1 MIFKKIRKG
10 HADWRNFLCSTPARD
25 YVFQKEAYED
35 QSSKAAENIRN
46 ADCVIIGAGAG
57 ASTAAGIQYG
67 GKRFTDNF
75 AEFIKKY
82 GGHYMTDMYA
92 AGFYPYPSEEAKWGY
107 WSKHALMN
115 RFDPPALPLYT
126 ELYDIVKNKE
136 YFVLT
141 TNVDHQFYKAGFDEK
156 RIFATQ
162 GDYGKIQCQKAC
174 HPKTYDAK
182 DLFRKMDKARRDC
195 LIPSELVPKCP
206 VCGGNMAMNLRCDNY
221 FVEDEAWHEAA
232 DRYAGFL
239 EQNKD
244 KKVVLLELGVGFNTP
259 IIIRFPFEK
268 MVRENSSYSLIRM
281 NMDEAVVPESFGKRA
296 IGIGGDMAKAITDI
310 RGAGIMTQD
319 ERREYLIQY
328 LLKEKIP
335 FGRQNIPTD
344 KQGQENLLRSLINVR
359 PPRPISNDFLKIQ
372 DEYLTERNIE
382 RGITDIDTLAP
393 VKSDSR
399 LYIWQ
404 GDITTLKCDAIV
416 NACNSQMLGCFSPM
430 HACIDNFIHTYAGME
445 LRLKMHEIMA
455 KQGHEEETGKAKITS
470 GYNLPTKYILHTVGP
485 IIQWKVTK
493 EDEDLL
499 ASCYTE
505 CLKLAADTGVESIA
519 FCCLSTGVFRFPQQR
534 AAEIATNTVKQYL
547 NKDSR
552 IKKVI
557 FNVFKDEDLKIYSG
571 LL

>member
-1 MIFKKIRKG
+1 MTEKIQETEIKKTRLRLSERLKLVASFVPEGSRIADIGTDHGYVPIYLAEIGKIKSALAMDVRKG
-10 HADWRNFLCSTPARD
+10 PLARADEHIEEYRHDVGDAAISIETRLSNGLEKLQA
-25 YVFQKEAYED
+25 KEAD
-35 QSSKAAENIRN
+35 T
-46 ADCVIIGAGAG
+46 VIIAGMGGELEISILEAG
-57 ASTAAGIQYG
+57 KQLWSSIRHWIFSPQSDLEKFRRYLKENGFFIENEAMILDE
-67 GKRFTDNF
+67 GK
-75 AEFIKKY
+75 
-82 GGHYMTDMYA
+82 
-92 AGFYPYPSEEAKWGY
+92 FY
-107 WSKHALMN
+107 
-115 RFDPPALPLYT
+115 T
-126 ELYDIVKNKE
+126 VI
-136 YFVLT
+136 
-141 TNVDHQFYKAGFDEK
+141 KAGFGTNEK
-156 RIFATQ
+156 
-162 GDYGKIQCQKAC
+162 DAC
-174 HPKTYDAK
+174 VCETVPEYRFGAVLIK
-182 DLFRKMDKARRDC
+182 RRD
-195 LIPSELVPKCP
+195 
-206 VCGGNMAMNLRCDNY
+206 A
-221 FVEDEAWHEAA
+221 
-232 DRYAGFL
+232 
-239 EQNKD
+239 
-244 KKVVLLELGVGFNTP
+244 VL
-259 IIIRFPFEK
+259 K
-268 MVRENSSYSLIRM
+268 
-281 NMDEAVVPESFGKRA
+281 
-296 IGIGGDMAKAITDI
+296 
-310 RGAGIMTQD
+310 
-319 ERREYLIQY
+319 QY
-328 LLKEKIP
+328 LLKEEIP

-344 KQGQENLLRSLINVR
+344 RQGQENLLRSLMNVR

-382 RGITDIDTLAP
+382 RGITDVDTLAP

-430 HACIDNFIHTYAGME
+430 HDCIDNFIHTYAGME

-552 IKKVI
+552 IKEVI

>member
-1 MIFKKIRKG
+1 MTEKIQETEIKKTRLRLSERLKLVASFVPEGSRIADIGTDHGYVPIYLAEIGKIKSALAMDVRKG
-10 HADWRNFLCSTPARD
+10 PLARADEHIEEYRHDVGDAAISIETRLSNGLEKLQA
-25 YVFQKEAYED
+25 KEAD
-35 QSSKAAENIRN
+35 T
-46 ADCVIIGAGAG
+46 VIIAGMGGELEISILEAG
-57 ASTAAGIQYG
+57 KQLWSSIRHWIFSPQSDLEKFRRYLKENGFFIENEAMILDE
-67 GKRFTDNF
+67 GK
-75 AEFIKKY
+75 
-82 GGHYMTDMYA
+82 
-92 AGFYPYPSEEAKWGY
+92 FY
-107 WSKHALMN
+107 
-115 RFDPPALPLYT
+115 T
-126 ELYDIVKNKE
+126 VI
-136 YFVLT
+136 
-141 TNVDHQFYKAGFDEK
+141 KAGFGTNEK
-156 RIFATQ
+156 
-162 GDYGKIQCQKAC
+162 DAC
-174 HPKTYDAK
+174 VCETVPEYRFGALLIK
-182 DLFRKMDKARRDC
+182 RRD
-195 LIPSELVPKCP
+195 
-206 VCGGNMAMNLRCDNY
+206 A
-221 FVEDEAWHEAA
+221 
-232 DRYAGFL
+232 
-239 EQNKD
+239 
-244 KKVVLLELGVGFNTP
+244 VL
-259 IIIRFPFEK
+259 K
-268 MVRENSSYSLIRM
+268 
-281 NMDEAVVPESFGKRA
+281 
-296 IGIGGDMAKAITDI
+296 
-310 RGAGIMTQD
+310 
-319 ERREYLIQY
+319 QY
-328 LLKEKIP
+328 LLKEEIP

-344 KQGQENLLRSLINVR
+344 RQGQENLLRSLMNVR

-382 RGITDIDTLAP
+382 RGITDVDTLAP

-430 HACIDNFIHTYAGME
+430 HDCIDNFIHTYAGME

-552 IKKVI
+552 IKEVI